1 MVVSEEQNETLTW
14 KMLLISLLLAVNRW
28 TVDLGYVFA
37 QRIFNTEQ
45 TWQHRDTVTLHF
57 ISI

>member
-28 TVDLGYVFA
+28 NY
-37 QRIFNTEQ
+37 
-45 TWQHRDTVTLHF
+45 
-57 ISI
+57 S